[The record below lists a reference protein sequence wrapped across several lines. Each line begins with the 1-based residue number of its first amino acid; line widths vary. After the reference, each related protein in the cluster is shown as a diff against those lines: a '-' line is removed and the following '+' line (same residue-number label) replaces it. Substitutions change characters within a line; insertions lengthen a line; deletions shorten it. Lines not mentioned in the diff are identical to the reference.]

1 MTRPIPAAPRR
12 ALALIKAGD
21 LAEAARLLQAEA
33 PWHAAA
39 IALLRASPDF
49 KDYAVTLL
57 EELREPERVLA

>member
-1 MTRPIPAAPRR
+1 MTPPIAAARR
-12 ALALIKAGD
+12 AIALIKAGD

-33 PWHAAA
+33 PWHQAA

-57 EELREPERVLA
+57 EELREPEGMAA